1 MNYTFYETAMLFFAW
16 SFLAWLAETSYAT
29 IKEKN
34 FRNRGFAFGPF
45 CFIYG
50 FTGALFAVFFQELRS
65 DTFFLFLGC
74 AAVATGIQ
82 WLTGKTL
89 ERINQK
95 KWWNYS
101 DKKWNFD
108 GYICLSYSLLWGLL
122 GLLSVRYL
130 NDFLLSLYHLLP
142 NLCLYAGMT
151 VLQIFPELL
160 NGWGSEPLQGKVR
173 TYGVRMV
180 RNCKMFV
187 ILGMLF
193 PSAADALGI
202 EMDAAY
208 SLLVMAGILGTIAYY
223 LIRIY
228 QYNASKKD

>member
-1 MNYTFYETAMLFFAW
+1 M
-16 SFLAWLAETSYAT
+16 
-29 IKEKN
+29 KEKEWK
-34 FRNRGFAFGPF
+34 
-45 CFIYG
+45 IWEIVIE
-50 FTGALFAVFFQELRS
+50 TVTVTALIV
-65 DTFFLFLGC
+65 FLGLQ
-74 AAVATGIQ
+74 I
-82 WLTGKTL
+82 
-89 ERINQK
+89 
-95 KWWNYS
+95 YY
-101 DKKWNFD
+101 
-108 GYICLSYSLLWGLL
+108 GYIYERSLMTL
-122 GLLSVRYL
+122 
-130 NDFLLSLYHLLP
+130 LYHLLP

-180 RNCKMFV
+180 RNCKMLV

-202 EMDAAY
+202 EIDAAY
-208 SLLVMAGILGTIAYY
+208 SLLVMGGILGMMAYY